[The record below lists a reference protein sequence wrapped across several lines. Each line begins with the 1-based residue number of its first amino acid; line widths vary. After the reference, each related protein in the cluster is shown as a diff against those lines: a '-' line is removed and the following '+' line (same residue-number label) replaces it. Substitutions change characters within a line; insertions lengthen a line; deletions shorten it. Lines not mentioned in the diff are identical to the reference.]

1 MRLRRLVANLLARW
15 KIPDHITESQ
25 IGIQLLFKSQSPKK
39 GIEQLI
45 FKSQSRDTW
54 NSAGICTSKVFK
66 LSTKVFKLS
75 TKVFKVVHEIR
86 QLSILIDLK
95 KKITLGVKI
104 CQERAGTRWS
114 NEKETFYGGDKTILD
129 LMFSLR
135 MVMVTKLMLMLM
147 LRRPVHKPCCLL

>member
-45 FKSQSRDTW
+45 FKSQSWDTW
-54 NSAGICTSKVFK
+54 NSAGICTS
-66 LSTKVFKLS
+66 KVFKLS

-86 QLSILIDLK
+86 QLSILIHLK

-135 MVMVTKLMLMLM
+135 MLMVTKLMLMLM

>member
-135 MVMVTKLMLMLM
+135 MLMLM